1 MKYLKR
7 FNEGFK
13 NIYDVVWEK
22 ILPPTLTILK
32 DGEHTFKVG
41 NIMKNVDMVQV
52 TYTNTKN
59 EWSVTDTL
67 EFDFYFLKV
76 NGTFKMDIDITWG
89 DLMACEFS
97 VTSPNKVDVIDY
109 TSFHSKT
116 DPSNTVFALE
126 EKSLQNF
133 IDFINK
139 FDGFKV
145 ERNQFNFLDSDEDSY
160 YPS

>member
-59 EWSVTDTL
+59 ESLGKRLSKAAIVWPL
-67 EFDFYFLKV
+67 AKV
-76 NGTFKMDIDITWG
+76 AVAI
-89 DLMACEFS
+89 
-97 VTSPNKVDVIDY
+97 
-109 TSFHSKT
+109 
-116 DPSNTVFALE
+116 
-126 EKSLQNF
+126 
-133 IDFINK
+133 
-139 FDGFKV
+139 
-145 ERNQFNFLDSDEDSY
+145 R
-160 YPS
+160 

>member
-1 MKYLKR
+1 MKYLKK
-7 FNEGFK
+7 FNEGFE
-13 NIYDVVWEK
+13 NIYDVAWEK
-22 ILPPTLTILK
+22 VLPTTLTVLK

-41 NIMKNVDMVQV
+41 NIMKDSDMVQV
-52 TYTNTKN
+52 TYVNIKN
-59 EWSVTDTL
+59 EWGVTDTL

-76 NGTFKMDIDITWG
+76 ENNFKMDIDITWG

-116 DPSNTVFALE
+116 DTSNTVFALE
-126 EKSLQNF
+126 ENSLQNF
-133 IDFINK
+133 INFINK

-145 ERNQFNFLDSDEDSY
+145 ERNQFNFLDSNEDSY